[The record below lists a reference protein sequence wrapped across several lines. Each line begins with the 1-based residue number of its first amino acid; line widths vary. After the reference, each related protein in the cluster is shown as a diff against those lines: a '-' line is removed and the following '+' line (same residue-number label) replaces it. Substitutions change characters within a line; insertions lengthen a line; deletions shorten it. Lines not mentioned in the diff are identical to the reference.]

1 MADFSIRILGPGYKY
16 NYNFL
21 RFPNRFSDLYPAESF
36 LCRIENPLQVISR
49 VIRNISLHC
58 AKYNANSHVLT
69 LDKLWSDKKK
79 FTNRKKSI
87 FIKKRCSYVVYFKNY
102 SSTYSLWKTSSI
114 LTFISTTNSVFFTNS
129 RCLDNLSTDKHTD
142 NYSSEGK
149 IKDSVRSLGEHIKI
163 TSFVLFCFFEVR

>member
-36 LCRIENPLQVISR
+36 LCRIENPQVISR

-58 AKYNANSHVLT
+58 AKYIANSHVLT
-69 LDKLWSDKKK
+69 LDKLWSDKKNSLTGK
-79 FTNRKKSI
+79 RAVLLE
-87 FIKKRCSYVVYFKNY
+87 KRCSNIVNFKNY

-129 RCLDNLSTDKHTD
+129 RCLDNLFTDKHNE

-149 IKDSVRSLGEHIKI
+149 IEDSVHSLGKHIKI
-163 TSFVLFCFFEVR
+163 TSFVLFWFFEVR

>member
-21 RFPNRFSDLYPAESF
+21 RFPNRFRDLYPAESF
-36 LCRIENPLQVISR
+36 LCRIENPQVISR

-58 AKYNANSHVLT
+58 AKYIAYSHVLT
-69 LDKLWSDKKK
+69 LDKLWSDKKNSLTGK
-79 FTNRKKSI
+79 RAFLL
-87 FIKKRCSYVVYFKNY
+87 KKRCSYVIYFKNY

-114 LTFISTTNSVFFTNS
+114 LTFISTTNSVFFTKS
-129 RCLDNLSTDKHTD
+129 RCLDNLSTDKHND

-149 IKDSVRSLGEHIKI
+149 IEDSVHSLGKHIKI

>member
-21 RFPNRFSDLYPAESF
+21 RFRNRFSDLYPAESF
-36 LCRIENPLQVISR
+36 ICRIENPQVISR

-58 AKYNANSHVLT
+58 AKYIANSHVLT
-69 LDKLWSDKKK
+69 LDKLWSDKKNSLTGK
-79 FTNRKKSI
+79 RAVLLE
-87 FIKKRCSYVVYFKNY
+87 KRCSNIVNFKNY
-102 SSTYSLWKTSSI
+102 SSTYSLWKISSI
-114 LTFISTTNSVFFTNS
+114 LTFISTTNSVFFTKS
-129 RCLDNLSTDKHTD
+129 RCLDNLSTDKHND

-149 IKDSVRSLGEHIKI
+149 IEDSVHSLGKHIKI